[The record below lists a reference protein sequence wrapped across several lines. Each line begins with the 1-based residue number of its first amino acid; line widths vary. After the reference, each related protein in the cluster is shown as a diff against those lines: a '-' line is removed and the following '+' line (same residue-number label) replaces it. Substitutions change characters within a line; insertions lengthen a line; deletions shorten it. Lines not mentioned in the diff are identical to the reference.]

1 MTDAIPIEKAQDTGS
16 PLVSA
21 DLTRQMF
28 DKICAV
34 NSISQLLRGV
44 EFEYFSEA
52 NLNPTFGL
60 IASLTED
67 AMLTASDIFLEKEKA
82 GGAS

>member
-1 MTDAIPIEKAQDTGS
+1 MSNETVQDIGS
-16 PLVSA
+16 RPVSV

-34 NSISQLLRGV
+34 NSISDLLRSV
-44 EFEYFSEA
+44 EFEYLSEA
-52 NLNPTFGL
+52 NLNPTFSL

-67 AMLTASDIFLEKEKA
+67 AMMIASDIFLEKERT
-82 GGAS
+82 GGAP

>member
-1 MTDAIPIEKAQDTGS
+1 MTDVTPIDKDQNTGS

-21 DLTRQMF
+21 DLTREMF

-34 NSISQLLRGV
+34 NSISDLLRFV
-44 EFEYFSEA
+44 EIEHFTEA

-67 AMLTASDIFLEKEKA
+67 AMLTASDIFVEKERA
-82 GGAS
+82 GGAK